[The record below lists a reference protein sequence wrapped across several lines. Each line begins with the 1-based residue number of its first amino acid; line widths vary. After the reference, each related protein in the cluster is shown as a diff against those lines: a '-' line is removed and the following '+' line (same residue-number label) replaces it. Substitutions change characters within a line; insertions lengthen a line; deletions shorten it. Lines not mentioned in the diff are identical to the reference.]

1 MEEKNE
7 LNDIILNRSSGNN
20 GMKKVMLAV
29 ASLAILLILVVAIM
43 SSLNSDGTAN
53 LPQPIE
59 APKMSTSIEE
69 DPLFQPVAID
79 EAQNEQESLADV
91 AAKIKQQSQEEAEL
105 ISGPDDI
112 LEEEITEVVVPAKYE
127 KPVVKRA
134 TKKVTKTITKK
145 VTKKAVTKPVAKKTV
160 AKKVVAKNSI
170 SKTGN
175 IYIQVGSFG
184 RFAPDKKFLKKITD
198 NGYTYKI
205 HKVNAGDSMIT
216 KVLVGPYS
224 SDSAARKDLP
234 AVRSKI
240 VAGAF
245 LSRI

>member
-29 ASLAILLILVVAIM
+29 ASLAILLIIVVVIM
-43 SSLNSDGTAN
+43 SSLNSEGTAN

-59 APKMSTSIEE
+59 PPKASNTIEE

-79 EAQNEQESLADV
+79 EVQNEKESLADV
-91 AAKIKQQSQEEAEL
+91 AAKIKQQSEDEAEL
-105 ISGPDDI
+105 ITGPGEI
-112 LEEEITEVVVPAKYE
+112 LEEELTEVIVPAKYE
-127 KPVVKRA
+127 NP
-134 TKKVTKTITKK
+134 ITKK
-145 VTKKAVTKPVAKKTV
+145 ATKPAVKKRSKKVVTKPVT
-160 AKKVVAKNSI
+160 KKVLPKNAI
-170 SKTGN
+170 AKTGN

-205 HKVNAGDSMIT
+205 HKVNAGDSMMT
-216 KVLVGPYS
+216 KVLVGPYA

-240 VAGAF
+240 VTGAF

>member
-29 ASLAILLILVVAIM
+29 ASLAILLIIVVVIM

-59 APKMSTSIEE
+59 PPKASISPIEE

-79 EAQNEQESLADV
+79 EAQNEQESLDDV
-91 AAKIKQQSQEEAEL
+91 AKKIKQQSEEESEL
-105 ISGPDDI
+105 ISGPD
-112 LEEEITEVVVPAKYE
+112 LFEEEITEVVVPAKYE
-127 KPVVKRA
+127 KPVAKKA
-134 TKKVTKTITKK
+134 TKPSPKKVTKT
-145 VTKKAVTKPVAKKTV
+145 VAKKATLKTAV
-160 AKKVVAKNSI
+160 A
-170 SKTGN
+170 KTGN
-175 IYIQVGSFG
+175 TYIQVGSFG

-205 HKVNAGDSMIT
+205 HKVHAGDAMMT
-216 KVLVGPYS
+216 KVLVGPYAT
-224 SDSAARKDLP
+224 DADARKDLP

>member
-20 GMKKVMLAV
+20 GMKKIMLAV
-29 ASLAILLILVVAIM
+29 ASLAILLIIVVVIM
-43 SSLNSDGTAN
+43 SSLNSEGTAN

-59 APKMSTSIEE
+59 PPKASTATIEE

-79 EAQNEQESLADV
+79 EVQNEQESLADV
-91 AAKIKQQSQEEAEL
+91 AAKIKQQSEEPEF
-105 ISGPDDI
+105 ITGPNEVF
-112 LEEEITEVVVPAKYE
+112 EEEVTEVVVPAKYE
-127 KPVVKRA
+127 KPVAKKA
-134 TKKVTKTITKK
+134 TKPAHKK
-145 VTKKAVTKPVAKKTV
+145 VTKKKVTKPVAKKSTS
-160 AKKVVAKNSI
+160 KNSI
-170 SKTGN
+170 AKTGN

-184 RFAPDKKFLKKITD
+184 RFSPDKKFLKKITD

-205 HKVNAGDSMIT
+205 HKVNAGDAMMT

-234 AVRSKI
+234 SVRAKI
-240 VAGAF
+240 VTGAF

>member
-29 ASLAILLILVVAIM
+29 ASLAILLIIVVVIM

-59 APKMSTSIEE
+59 PPKMSTSIEE

-79 EAQNEQESLADV
+79 ETQNEQESLADV

-127 KPVVKRA
+127 KPVVKKA
-134 TKKVTKTITKK
+134 AKPVAKKI
-145 VTKKAVTKPVAKKTV
+145 TKKAVTKPVAKKTV

-184 RFAPDKKFLKKITD
+184 RFSPDKKFLKKITD

-205 HKVNAGDSMIT
+205 HKVNAGDSMMT
-216 KVLVGPYS
+216 KVLVGPYA

>member
-29 ASLAILLILVVAIM
+29 ASLAILLIIVVVIM

-59 APKMSTSIEE
+59 PPKMSTSIEE

-79 EAQNEQESLADV
+79 ETQNEQESLADV

-112 LEEEITEVVVPAKYE
+112 LEEEITEVVVPAKWE
-127 KPVVKRA
+127 
-134 TKKVTKTITKK
+134 TILGFI
-145 VTKKAVTKPVAKKTV
+145 AIA
-160 AKKVVAKNSI
+160 
-170 SKTGN
+170 
-175 IYIQVGSFG
+175 
-184 RFAPDKKFLKKITD
+184 
-198 NGYTYKI
+198 
-205 HKVNAGDSMIT
+205 
-216 KVLVGPYS
+216 
-224 SDSAARKDLP
+224 
-234 AVRSKI
+234 
-240 VAGAF
+240 
-245 LSRI
+245 